1 MNDLDTFNEELSFAG
16 AFCSEYESLLD
27 QCQQALSAWSDRSEK
42 ARRDQLSGEAL
53 GRELLNLQARF
64 AKYYTVLQ
72 RHTRNCERCIAVSQM
87 NKFIAESNNDDV
99 RLSIC

>member
-1 MNDLDTFNEELSFAG
+1 MNDLDTFNEELSYAD

-53 GRELLNLQARF
+53 GSASVHSHLQSNLGGNEP
-64 AKYYTVLQ
+64 AKVAKMLDVGWD
-72 RHTRNCERCIAVSQM
+72 AVGVT
-87 NKFIAESNNDDV
+87 NVPND
-99 RLSIC
+99 

>member
-1 MNDLDTFNEELSFAG
+1 MNDLNTFNEELSYTN
-16 AFCSEYESLLD
+16 AFCSDYESLLD

-42 ARRDQLSGEAL
+42 ARRDQLGGEAV
-53 GRELLNLQARF
+53 GRELLSLQARF
-64 AKYYTVLQ
+64 AKCYTVLQ
-72 RHTRNCERCIAVSQM
+72 RHTRNCERCIAVSKM

>member
-1 MNDLDTFNEELSFAG
+1 MNDLNPFNEELSFAG

-27 QCQQALSAWSDRSEK
+27 QCQQALSDWSDRSEK
-42 ARRDQLSGEAL
+42 ARRSQLGGEAV
-53 GRELLNLQARF
+53 GRELLKLQARF